1 MVSGQLLKM
10 FKVQPARVLPEFL
23 LEGAPALFFYR
34 FFAFEEDKV
43 GRPTA
48 VLEVHAVV
56 HFLHEFHLVT
66 CLCHAA
72 IGCFCPV
79 AGEFCLCVDPSLA
92 LLRPRYLECN
102 LLQ

>member
-48 VLEVHAVV
+48 VPCAFKEVTWGP
-56 HFLHEFHLVT
+56 LST
-66 CLCHAA
+66 
-72 IGCFCPV
+72 
-79 AGEFCLCVDPSLA
+79 
-92 LLRPRYLECN
+92 
-102 LLQ
+102 